1 MAAVTISYKDLV
13 SAPDSLQQQI
23 ERAFGNAQDA
33 LGVIIINDLPEQ
45 FPRLREDLLKLADK
59 FASLPEETREKYSR
73 KEVQYMFGWSHGKE
87 IMNGKPDIYKGSYYA
102 NPLVDH
108 PDVSEELRQKNW
120 MYYGDNVWP
129 EKSEPGMENFEQ
141 AFKNLGTFIHSVG
154 LLLAKACEN
163 FVSEHVHTAVTSSHS
178 ASSASISD
186 LIATSQCNKA
196 RLLHYFPPAV
206 ASTGAEEDVAGGNA
220 DGVQDDACGIHLD
233 HSLLTGLCS
242 AMYLDHSAGSE
253 PRIVPAPDPKAGLWI
268 CPRRKGSEPIKV
280 SIPADCLGFQTGEAL
295 QLLTA
300 GKLAATPHFVRAGQD
315 ASSVSRETFA
325 FFLQPDVDRVVGA
338 DGETFGQFSERIM
351 REHYG
356 DGAGM

>member
-1 MAAVTISYKDLV
+1 MAAVTISYNDLV
-13 SAPDSLQQQI
+13 NAPDSLQKQI
-23 ERAFGNAQDA
+23 EQAFGNAEDA
-33 LGVIIINDLPEQ
+33 LGVIIIKDLPEQ
-45 FPRLREDLLKLADK
+45 FPKLREDLLKLADK
-59 FASLPEETREKYSR
+59 FASLPKETREKYSR

-141 AFKNLGTFIHSVG
+141 AFKNLGKLIHSLG
-154 LLLAKACEN
+154 LLLAKACES
-163 FVSEHVHTAVTSSHS
+163 FVSEHVHTAVTSSN
-178 ASSASISD
+178 SSASISD

-196 RLLHYFPPAV
+196 RLLHYFPPS
-206 ASTGAEEDVAGGNA
+206 ASTEGENGNVEN
-220 DGVQDDACGIHLD
+220 GVQDDACGIHLD

-242 AMYLDHSAGSE
+242 AMYLDHSENASE
-253 PRIVPAPDPKAGLWI
+253 PKVVPAPDPKAGLWI
-268 CPRRKGSEPIKV
+268 CPRRQGSEPIKV

-351 REHYG
+351 REHYE
-356 DGAGM
+356 DGTGM